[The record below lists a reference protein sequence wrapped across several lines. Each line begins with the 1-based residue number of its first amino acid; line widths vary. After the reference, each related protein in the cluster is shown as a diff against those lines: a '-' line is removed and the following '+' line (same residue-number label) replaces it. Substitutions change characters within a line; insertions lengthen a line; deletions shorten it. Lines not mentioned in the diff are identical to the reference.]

1 MKKIFAFTLL
11 CLTAWGIGWSLGFYF
26 PSQNLDQ
33 NNYAQPTNT
42 TDKILGDSITRN
54 TSSSQS
60 QQATLMSANKPSEKE
75 SHTEESSKDLSQ
87 SMATNEL
94 ITVTSASQLSSMSEI
109 DPMVNDVISLPKKF
123 AAEAINY
130 EWALA
135 REKEL
140 KEIFYKDSAF
150 QGRQILG
157 VTCKSSLCE
166 IKVSIQDTKQLNAI
180 GSDIMR
186 SIHTAT
192 ADAFEQNLMI
202 TYSQPEQTGSFY
214 IKASNK

>member
-1 MKKIFAFTLL
+1 MKKIFTFTLL
-11 CLTAWGIGWSLGFYF
+11 CLAAWGIGWSLGFYF

-33 NNYAQPTNT
+33 KKYTQST
-42 TDKILGDSITRN
+42 TDKIHENSITRN
-54 TSSSQS
+54 SSSQS
-60 QQATLMSANKPSEKE
+60 QQTTLISANEPSEKE
-75 SHTEESSKDLSQ
+75 NHTEESSKDLSQ
-87 SMATNEL
+87 SMVANEL
-94 ITVTSASQLSSMSEI
+94 ITVKSVSQLSSMSQI

-140 KEIFYKDSAF
+140 KDFFYKNSSF
-150 QGRQILG
+150 QARQVLDI
-157 VTCKSSLCE
+157 VCKSSLCE
-166 IKVSIQDTKQLNAI
+166 IKIAVTDKKQLNAI

-202 TYSQPEQTGSFY
+202 TYSQPEETGSFY
-214 IKASNK
+214 IQATHK